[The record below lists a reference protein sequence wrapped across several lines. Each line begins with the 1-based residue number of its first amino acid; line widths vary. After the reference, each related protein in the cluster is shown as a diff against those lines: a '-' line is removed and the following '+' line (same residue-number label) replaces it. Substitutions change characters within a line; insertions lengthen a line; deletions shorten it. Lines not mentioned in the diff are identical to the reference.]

1 MVVSLIAG
9 VAVFRLMDELVQ
21 LLAAFRRGKHGL
33 DAAAV
38 GAATGGAALFLT
50 RGIAAV
56 PAAFYAAKH
65 SLYHRAVYALPLVA
79 VAGICRCGG
88 DSESDEESKRFHRS
102 LSINDVKAL

>member
-1 MVVSLIAG
+1 VVVSLIAG
-9 VAVFRLMDELVQ
+9 VAVFRLMNELVQ

-33 DAAAV
+33 GAAAV

-50 RGIAAV
+50 RGIAAM
-56 PAAFYAAKH
+56 PAALNATQH
-65 SLYHRAVYALPLVA
+65 SLYHRAVYTLSFVA